1 MATRSA
7 KIDQKAD
14 LIWAIADKLTG
25 VYKPHEYGDVI
36 LPLTVI
42 RRFDCILSD
51 TKDAVLQKYDEVKN
65 LPMKDILLRKAS
77 KKDFY
82 NTSKY
87 TFERLMD
94 DPDHIEENFREY
106 LNKFS
111 ANVRDILE
119 KFKFDGHITTMA
131 NKGILYI
138 VLKEYT
144 TDRGNLHPNEISNLE
159 MGYIFEEIIRRFS
172 ESHNEDAGQHY
183 TPREVIQLMVNIL
196 FYDDNDILS
205 GNNVAKTIYD
215 PACGTGGMLSVAEEY
230 LHSLNASTELVSF
243 GQEINDQTFA
253 ICKADMLI
261 KGNNADYIKD
271 GNTLS
276 DDQFAGSTFDYILSN
291 PPFGREWKNE
301 KAKVEEEAKLGF
313 GGRFGAGLPAASD
326 GQMLFLMTAI
336 SKMKD
341 IDKGGSRIA
350 IIHNGSPLFTGDAGS
365 GPSEIRRYILEND
378 LLEAIIALPNDIFYN
393 TGIATYI
400 WVLSNKKAGTV
411 REGKVQLINANEMF
425 VKRRKALG
433 NKRND
438 INSYIQMS
446 RLLSKTD
453 SNHSLP
459 VDYAKSCPYLMSF
472 MKKYKIKEQIEKY
485 YIKHPDEFGSEREQ
499 SLLWLNRNKINKYD
513 ELPKTN
519 ARLEALKEK
528 AFTGGAE
535 KYLWIPPSLPY
546 YEMQGAYKNSKGFS
560 KILVFSAWE
569 MVPRMI
575 GALVS
580 YEAERLT
587 VGKLVHQIKNQDKKN
602 TGYFAEGSRR
612 YPVARLRFNVSNGEV
627 RGMSLFALLYPSKT
641 LSDMYLPI
649 ESLNNHES
657 LEVIEKS
664 VRLKLKEKLAII
676 EEKYGDSGNN
686 KEDARWYYLAPMLM
700 DGVIYAKHWIEDIVW
715 EMNTDE
721 EDTTSEVRSSSKD
734 KRNKGFIAHIDK
746 LRSYLD
752 APEEIHLGRK
762 PEDLLETLVNMVLG
776 SPAICIYRSNGRS
789 TARATSLAKVF
800 VNNFNLPESTAI
812 IDLAYGR
819 CRDDNSHWQ
828 NVLKYCKDGCFQ
840 AMIDEYIHM
849 LKETAG
855 FQSDGN
861 QYQIVHDMMMD
872 SLKIHTATYIAD
884 TYPDFKKRINGADR
898 KSDGC
903 RIRSS
908 YAVGFTK
915 DAGDNSKVVMRKE
928 NIRNAF
934 NSPMRPFVLAT
945 TSIGQE
951 GLDFHNYCRVI
962 MHWNLPSNPIDV
974 GRILRTFKIK
984 KNVEVTDNGKIII

>member
-313 GGRFGAGLPAASD
+313 GGRFGAGLPATSD

-438 INSYIQMS
+438 ISKEDIAEITKIYGDFKESEISQIYDDEDFGYTKITVERPLRDEEGNLVLKKGKKQPDTSLRDTENVPLKEDIKEYFEREVLPFAPDAWVDEKKSKVGYEIPFTRFDVINLLSEQGAVDELGIGVIRDAFANYFFPGTSTIQTRAKYFLIVLYMLREAVDGRYGKDANRVLRAIDSAEKDCGIRLLEADPKAEGVIGSRVLPKGWVARKPSDIYWNGIRTFGIFCDYGLSIPEYVSLAVKLKEQKSVSRLGNRNDDAEENDKDDSDAGDIGNIRFWNLPIYHDDWRDNLTIELTQEEAFYLDKQIQKSTKGSLLEYVLKNRIDLNEYDDFASLTAELSEKVGEKLAYMMKLACDFNNLVYMARVRYNVMLSEDENTYANDEWS
-446 RLLSKTD
+446 RLLPDIRHNAT
-453 SNHSLP
+453 
-459 VDYAKSCPYLMSF
+459 VDLDAVFGELQLINPRAKSFLCGIQAAF
-472 MKKYKIKEQIEKY
+472 MASDI
-485 YIKHPDEFGSEREQ
+485 DMA
-499 SLLWLNRNKINKYD
+499 D
-513 ELPKTN
+513 ELIRKRERSLKGAARAKLSRTKEFDHSKWVGGGMLDYRFSN
-519 ARLEALKEK
+519 ARRIVNDIYA
-528 AFTGGAE
+528 
-535 KYLWIPPSLPY
+535 
-546 YEMQGAYKNSKGFS
+546 
-560 KILVFSAWE
+560 
-569 MVPRMI
+569 
-575 GALVS
+575 
-580 YEAERLT
+580 
-587 VGKLVHQIKNQDKKN
+587 
-602 TGYFAEGSRR
+602 
-612 YPVARLRFNVSNGEV
+612 GEV
-627 RGMSLFALLYPSKT
+627 S
-641 LSDMYLPI
+641 
-649 ESLNNHES
+649 
-657 LEVIEKS
+657 
-664 VRLKLKEKLAII
+664 
-676 EEKYGDSGNN
+676 
-686 KEDARWYYLAPMLM
+686 
-700 DGVIYAKHWIEDIVW
+700 
-715 EMNTDE
+715 
-721 EDTTSEVRSSSKD
+721 
-734 KRNKGFIAHIDK
+734 
-746 LRSYLD
+746 
-752 APEEIHLGRK
+752 
-762 PEDLLETLVNMVLG
+762 
-776 SPAICIYRSNGRS
+776 
-789 TARATSLAKVF
+789 
-800 VNNFNLPESTAI
+800 
-812 IDLAYGR
+812 
-819 CRDDNSHWQ
+819 
-828 NVLKYCKDGCFQ
+828 
-840 AMIDEYIHM
+840 
-849 LKETAG
+849 
-855 FQSDGN
+855 
-861 QYQIVHDMMMD
+861 
-872 SLKIHTATYIAD
+872 AD
-884 TYPDFKKRINGADR
+884 
-898 KSDGC
+898 
-903 RIRSS
+903 
-908 YAVGFTK
+908 V
-915 DAGDNSKVVMRKE
+915 
-928 NIRNAF
+928 
-934 NSPMRPFVLAT
+934 
-945 TSIGQE
+945 
-951 GLDFHNYCRVI
+951 
-962 MHWNLPSNPIDV
+962 
-974 GRILRTFKIK
+974 
-984 KNVEVTDNGKIII
+984 